1 MRIQLTLAALLLAAV
16 QMTAAQTA
24 APAAPAGKDTPLP
37 ASPAK
42 KELVRKILLVQQ
54 PGIESMGQQLAEQ
67 PAARL
72 MQQVGPALQ
81 QRVPA
86 EKREA
91 VAKEIQGDF
100 KKYTDEA
107 VPVVRERAVKL
118 APSTIGAILEE
129 KFTEDELKQVLAM
142 LESPVNRK
150 FQSLGGEMQRSLG
163 EKLVAETRPSIEP
176 KLQTLERSI
185 ARRLGIEP
193 PASAPAAAPAPK
205 SSAPAKK

>member
-1 MRIQLTLAALLLAAV
+1 MHFHMILAALLLAAG
-16 QMTAAQTA
+16 QLAFAQTA
-24 APAAPAGKDTPLP
+24 APS
-37 ASPAK
+37 SPAK
-42 KELVRKILLVQQ
+42 KELVQKILLAQQ
-54 PGIESMGQQLAEQ
+54 PGIESMGRQLAEQ

-107 VPVVRERAVKL
+107 VPIVRDRAVKL
-118 APSTIGAILEE
+118 APSTIGAVLEE
-129 KFTEDELKQVLAM
+129 KFTEDELKQILAT

-150 FQSLGGEMQRSLG
+150 FQALGGEMQRSLG
-163 EKLVAETRPSIEP
+163 EKLVADTRPVIEP

-193 PASAPAAAPAPK
+193 PAAAGSAAPAPPK

>member
-1 MRIQLTLAALLLAAV
+1 
-16 QMTAAQTA
+16 
-24 APAAPAGKDTPLP
+24 
-37 ASPAK
+37 
-42 KELVRKILLVQQ
+42 
-54 PGIESMGQQLAEQ
+54 
-67 PAARL
+67 
-72 MQQVGPALQ
+72 LQ

-91 VAKEIQGDF
+91 VTKEIQGDF

-107 VPVVRERAVKL
+107 VPIVRDRAVKL

-129 KFTEDELKQVLAM
+129 KFTEDELKQILAT

-163 EKLVAETRPSIEP
+163 EKLVADTRPVIEP
-176 KLQTLERSI
+176 KVQTLERSI

-193 PASAPAAAPAPK
+193 PPASGPVAAPAAKA
-205 SSAPAKK
+205 SAPAKK

>member
-1 MRIQLTLAALLLAAV
+1 MHFHMILAALLLAAG
-16 QMTAAQTA
+16 QLAFAQTA
-24 APAAPAGKDTPLP
+24 APS
-37 ASPAK
+37 SPAK
-42 KELVRKILLVQQ
+42 KELVQKILLAQQ
-54 PGIESMGQQLAEQ
+54 PGIESMGRQLAEQ

-107 VPVVRERAVKL
+107 VPIVRDRAVKL
-118 APSTIGAILEE
+118 APSTIGAVLEE
-129 KFTEDELKQVLAM
+129 KFTEDELKQILAT

-150 FQSLGGEMQRSLG
+150 FQALGGEMQRSLG
-163 EKLVAETRPSIEP
+163 EKLVADTRPVIEP

-193 PASAPAAAPAPK
+193 PAAAGSAALAPPK

>member
-1 MRIQLTLAALLLAAV
+1 MRFHMILAALLLAAG
-16 QMTAAQTA
+16 QMASAQTA
-24 APAAPAGKDTPLP
+24 APS
-37 ASPAK
+37 SPAK
-42 KELVRKILLVQQ
+42 KELVQKILLAQQ

-86 EKREA
+86 EKRDA
-91 VAKEIQGDF
+91 VTKEIQGDF

-107 VPVVRERAVKL
+107 VPIVRERAVKL

-129 KFTEDELKQVLAM
+129 KFTEDELKQILAT

-163 EKLVAETRPSIEP
+163 EKLVADTRPLIEP
-176 KLQTLERSI
+176 KVQTLERSI

-193 PASAPAAAPAPK
+193 PPASGPAAAPAPK
-205 SSAPAKK
+205 ASAPAKK